1 MGDDPV
7 TIEAPAPPQENVAK
21 NASGKLLQVSRDRWV
36 EQRDVAKASDLS
48 GPYMEALCLLQLGML
63 ENDSLRKLRLYARAH
78 AAFQDLAGQFEALGK
93 TIHAMSELLAT
104 RTMPEVMDSNDI
116 DDFSLTSGLQVVV
129 KEHVVAS
136 LKKELQ
142 PAGCAYLEKNGFSAL
157 VKRTI
162 TVPFT
167 TRQGKLADKV
177 AKAIQ
182 KAVGKEQVAIEDQRA
197 VHHSTLSAWVRNQL
211 KEGKELSTETMKL
224 FGVFRQR
231 RAVITEKKAD

>member
-1 MGDDPV
+1 M
-7 TIEAPAPPQENVAK
+7 TIEAPVLPQENLPK
-21 NASGKLLQVSRDRWV
+21 SASSKLLQVSRDRWI
-36 EQRDVAKASDLS
+36 EQRDVAKASDIS
-48 GPYMEALCLLQLGML
+48 EPYMEALCLLQLGML
-63 ENDSLRKLRLYARAH
+63 ENDTLRKLRLYARAH

-116 DDFSLTSGLQVVV
+116 DDFSLTSGLQVEI

-142 PAGCAYLEKNGFSAL
+142 PVGCDYLEKNGFSAL

-162 TVPFT
+162 KVPFT

-182 KAVGKEQVAIEDQRA
+182 KAVGAEQVEIEDERA
-197 VHHSTLSAWVRNQL
+197 VHHSTLSAWVRSQL
-211 KEGKELSTETMKL
+211 REGRPLSTETMKL

-231 RAVITEKKAD
+231 RAVITEKKVD